1 MAAIGIDFGNTYCR
15 VGIFRSNNAFEIIPS
30 ETQSRQTPCYVSFKS
45 WSDTIVGDLALNRVV
60 ENIEATFFCPKR
72 LIGRSY
78 EEITQQI
85 RHSHWPFR
93 VKDGGEK
100 RPVFQVAYQDM
111 ERDIHP
117 IEVYS
122 AVLYKV
128 RELASNYLQE
138 NVVRAVITIPINCG
152 ESFVKDAL
160 KSAEMA
166 GFTEVNLIEKPL
178 SATIAYSISA
188 TKCNAQY
195 VIAVHLGGGSLGV
208 SVVNI
213 SPNGIKPIFSDGDPN
228 IGGVNIDAAIVTW
241 LQQKL
246 NILPDPSGQT
256 SMHLSIL
263 CERAKKNLSS
273 CKETSIKLDDV
284 AGKDDIIRITQD
296 DITEME
302 DVQKMLGKMKNIMKR
317 AMSAISST
325 ERAAVILVGGSTR
338 LKCVR
343 DVIDSFGIKSNR
355 ILSAEE
361 VAVHGA
367 AVLAAKLWPIQSPT
381 DAASDL
387 INIQLL
393 TTIPWK
399 ANQLVTGCPQSSQTT
414 YIDDQSK
421 DLGDRSALLNDI
433 ESNIYEIQ
441 RIIRGELDAKKKED
455 VTQKCKM
462 ALDWLKRDPIPT
474 MNEITKVK
482 DKVERWK
489 SDVDKEMVSGDMR
502 LFCTI
507 SISTHIQ
514 YLATLYLY
522 TQCDYFALNMQRFN
536 IYRVS

>member
-1 MAAIGIDFGNTYCR
+1 MAAIGIDLGNSYCR

-78 EEITQQI
+78 EEVTEQI

-100 RPVFQVAYQDM
+100 RPLFQVAYQDM
-111 ERDIHP
+111 KREIHP
-117 IEVYS
+117 IQVYS
-122 AVLYKV
+122 AVLNKA
-128 RELASNYLQE
+128 RELATNYLQE

-152 ESFVKDAL
+152 ELFVKDAL

-166 GFTEVNLIEKPL
+166 GFIEVNLIEKPL
-178 SATIAYSISA
+178 AATIAYSISV
-188 TKCNAQY
+188 TKCSAQH

-213 SPNGIKPIFSDGDPN
+213 SPNGIQPIFSDGDAN

-241 LQQKL
+241 LQQKV
-246 NILPDPSGQT
+246 NIPPDPSGQR
-256 SMHLSIL
+256 SMQLSIL
-263 CERAKKNLSS
+263 CESAKKNLSS
-273 CKETSIKLDDV
+273 CKETSIKLDV

-302 DVQKMLGKMKNIMKR
+302 DVQKMLGKMKDIMKR
-317 AMSAISST
+317 AMSVISST

-343 DVIDSFGIKSNR
+343 DVIDSFGIKPNR
-355 ILSAEE
+355 ILSADE

-367 AVLAAKLWPIQSPT
+367 AALAAKLWPIQSSN

-387 INIQLL
+387 ISIQLL
-393 TTIPWK
+393 STINHWK
-399 ANQLVTGCPQSSQTT
+399 ANQLVTGGPQASQTT
-414 YIDDQSK
+414 VYIDDKSK
-421 DLGDRSALLNDI
+421 DLRDRYDLLNEI
-433 ESNIYEIQ
+433 ESNIYSMQ
-441 RIIRGELDAKKKED
+441 RLISELDTKKKED

-462 ALDWLKRDPIPT
+462 VLDWLKRDPIPIL
-474 MNEITKVK
+474 NEITNMK
-482 DKVERWK
+482 DEVERWK
-489 SDVDKEMVSGDMR
+489 SDVGIEMVSGEK
-502 LFCTI
+502 
-507 SISTHIQ
+507 
-514 YLATLYLY
+514 
-522 TQCDYFALNMQRFN
+522 
-536 IYRVS
+536 